1 MKELLSR
8 KECSAMRGVAI
19 LAIMLHNYCHWLRG
33 IVRENEYTWQQ
44 FKFDELWRL
53 TLNPDEQLPM
63 HLVSFFG
70 HYGVPVFLFLSGYGL
85 VKKYEQG
92 KLPEVGLWRFVRYNY
107 LKLFRIFIVGFVAF
121 ILLDAITPGM
131 HRYTWTAVVGMLGMF
146 ANLFEDPSHVV
157 WPGPYWYFSIT
168 LQLYIFYRLILYRW
182 RHWGLV
188 VGMIVLCWLWQLS
201 CQDDAVLL
209 ERLRYNLIGG
219 VLPFGL
225 GLLAARI
232 PTIIPTLGTNNS
244 HAGNKIFPNW
254 EYIIALL
261 LAVAL
266 IVALSSNFQGW
277 LWVPA
282 FIVVGTIALVKVMPE
297 WMLSYSV
304 WVGGISSA
312 IFVAHPLV
320 RKIFVRPY
328 IFDDM
333 YAGLLLY
340 VVATLFLSWAFKK
353 LIDQLPSPKL

>member
-8 KECSAMRGVAI
+8 KECSAMRGIAI

-53 TLNPDEQLPM
+53 TLHPDEQLPM

-92 KLPEVGLWRFVRYNY
+92 NLPEIGLWRFVRYNY

-121 ILLDAITPGM
+121 ILLDTITPGM
-131 HRYTWTAVVGMLGMF
+131 HRYTLTAVAGMLGMF
-146 ANLFEDPSHVV
+146 ANMMADPSHVV

-168 LQLYIFYRLILYRW
+168 LQLYILYRLLFYRW
-182 RHWGLV
+182 RHWGL
-188 VGMIVLCWLWQLS
+188 IVAAIVICWIAQLS
-201 CQDDAVLL
+201 CENDAVLL
-209 ERLRYNLIGG
+209 ERLRYNFVGG
-219 VLPFGL
+219 MLPFGM
-225 GLLAARI
+225 G
-232 PTIIPTLGTNNS
+232 
-244 HAGNKIFPNW
+244 
-254 EYIIALL
+254 LL
-261 LAVAL
+261 LARFESQLVKDWAVTRSHSL
-266 IVALSSNFQGW
+266 MCAWGVNLVIAITFCFMFSSSFDRW
-277 LWVPA
+277 LWVPVL
-282 FIVVGTIALVKVMPE
+282 IVWGTIPMVKLMPE
-297 WMLSYSV
+297 RVLSTFV
-304 WVGGISSA
+304 WLGGISSA

-328 IFDDM
+328 IYDDM

-340 VVATLFLSWAFKK
+340 VVATLFLSWLFKK
-353 LIDQLPSPKL
+353 IIDQLPSPKL

>member
-53 TLNPDEQLPM
+53 TLNPDAQLPM

-92 KLPEVGLWRFVRYNY
+92 PLPEIGLWRFVRYNY

-121 ILLDAITPGM
+121 IMLDAITPGM
-131 HRYTWTAVVGMLGMF
+131 YRYEWTHVVAMLGMF
-146 ANLFEDPSHVV
+146 ANLMEDPSHVV

-168 LQLYIFYRLILYRW
+168 LQLYILYRLLFYRW
-182 RHWGLV
+182 RHWGF
-188 VGMIVLCWLWQLS
+188 IVAAIVICWICQLS
-201 CQDDAVLL
+201 CENDAVLL
-209 ERLRYNLIGG
+209 ERLRYNFVGG
-219 VLPFGL
+219 VLPFCMG
-225 GLLAARI
+225 
-232 PTIIPTLGTNNS
+232 
-244 HAGNKIFPNW
+244 
-254 EYIIALL
+254 LL
-261 LAVAL
+261 LARFEPQLVKNWSITNSYSLTCAWVLNL
-266 IVALSSNFQGW
+266 IIAIAFCFMFSSSFDRW

-282 FIVVGTIALVKVMPE
+282 LIVWGTIPMVKLMPE
-297 WMLSYSV
+297 RMLSIFE
-304 WVGGISSA
+304 WLGGISAA
-312 IFVAHPLV
+312 IFVMHPLV

-328 IFDDM
+328 IYDDM

-340 VVATLFLSWAFKK
+340 VVATLFLSWLFKK
-353 LIDQLPSPKL
+353 IIDKLPSPKL

>member
-33 IVRENEYTWQQ
+33 IVRENEYTWEQ

-53 TLNPDEQLPM
+53 LLNPDEQLPM

-92 KLPEVGLWRFVRYNY
+92 NLPEIGLWRFVRYNY

-121 ILLDAITPGM
+121 VMLDAITPGM
-131 HRYTWTAVVGMLGMF
+131 HRYEWTHVVAMLGMF
-146 ANLFEDPSHVV
+146 ANLMEDPSHVV

-168 LQLYIFYRLILYRW
+168 LQLYIFYRLLFYRW
-182 RHWGLV
+182 RHWGFIV
-188 VGMIVLCWLWQLS
+188 AAIMICWICQLS
-201 CQDDAVLL
+201 CENDAVLL
-209 ERLRYNLIGG
+209 ERLRYNFVGG
-219 VLPFGL
+219 MLPFGM
-225 GLLAARI
+225 G
-232 PTIIPTLGTNNS
+232 
-244 HAGNKIFPNW
+244 
-254 EYIIALL
+254 LL
-261 LAVAL
+261 LARFEPQLVKDWTVTRSRSL
-266 IVALSSNFQGW
+266 IFAWGVNLVIAITFCFMFSSSFDRW

-282 FIVVGTIALVKVMPE
+282 LIVWGTIPMVKLMPE
-297 WMLSYSV
+297 RVLSIFV
-304 WVGGISSA
+304 WLGGISAA
-312 IFVAHPLV
+312 IFVTHPLV

-328 IFDDM
+328 IYDDM

-340 VVATLFLSWAFKK
+340 VVATLFLSWLFKK
-353 LIDQLPSPKL
+353 IIDQLPSPKL